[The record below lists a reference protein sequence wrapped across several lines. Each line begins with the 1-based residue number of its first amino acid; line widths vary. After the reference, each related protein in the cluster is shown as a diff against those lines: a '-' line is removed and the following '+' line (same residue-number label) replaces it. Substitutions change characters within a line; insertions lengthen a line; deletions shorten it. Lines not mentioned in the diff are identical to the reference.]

1 MKKVKKLMVLSLAL
15 AAFMTACQDAGET
28 DKAVETPAPAAE
40 AVFKAGT
47 YTTSADGNN
56 GPVNVEVTFSD
67 SKIESI
73 TVKEHTETPGLSD
86 PAIKDVPAKIVE
98 LQSLDVDV
106 ITGATVTSRAIKYAV
121 ADSVK
126 QAGGEGNSLL
136 KVDLD
141 RPSESEKFFISAVE
155 KVEKPEAVNGVIEI
169 NTYDE
174 LKKALGYYDYIVNPN
189 TKEGKFVYVDGSAVE
204 GNTIKIMSD
213 LTSEGDKDN
222 PKYSDGSD
230 KADVMT
236 GATVLVTDNV
246 TIDGNGKT
254 IKGDGYPTFAFVGK
268 SEDYGNGAVKAELI
282 NINIEEGAYT
292 AKIGGA
298 VFVEGA
304 AEVDVKDS
312 NFTNNT
318 ANSAKLAFNG
328 GGAIYVTSGKMTPDV
343 GRAVLNVYNSTFT
356 GNSTANGGGAALMG
370 LHGDINVY
378 NCTFTENKS
387 LSPAGVGGAIAA
399 RGTSKLFVDGST
411 ITGNEAT
418 VAGGGVYVFDGVSL
432 FKGDAT
438 LTSSASA
445 VIKNSVIENNI
456 ATNGKDVVFGRYY
469 PADFAGDKTRNG
481 LEATEG
487 NTIEELSDLTFTS
500 IERTEVAK

>member
-1 MKKVKKLMVLSLAL
+1 MKKLKQLMVLCLILAV
-15 AAFMTACQDAGET
+15 FMTACAKDAGEV
-28 DKAVETPAPAAE
+28 DKAVEIPAAE
-40 AVFKAGT
+40 AIFKAGT
-47 YTTSADGNN
+47 YEALADGNN
-56 GPVNVEVTFSD
+56 GPLKVEVTFSD
-67 SKIESI
+67 SKIESV
-73 TVKEHTETPGLSD
+73 TVKEHTETAGLSD
-86 PAIKDVPAKIVE
+86 PAINDVPVKIVE

-121 ADSVK
+121 ADCVK
-126 QAGGEGNSLL
+126 QAGGEDNSLL

-155 KVEKPEAVNGVIEI
+155 SINKPEAVNGVIEV

-174 LKKALGYYDYIVNPN
+174 LKRALGYYDYIVNPD
-189 TKEGKFVYVDGSAVE
+189 TKEGKFVYIDGSAAE

-213 LTSEGDKDN
+213 LTAEGDKDN
-222 PKYSDGSD
+222 PKFADQTD

-254 IKGDGYPTFAFVGK
+254 IKGEGYPTFAFVGK

-282 NINIEEGAYT
+282 NINIEDGAYT

-312 NFTNNT
+312 NFINN
-318 ANSAKLAFNG
+318 AAKSAKLAFNG

-343 GRAVLNVYNSTFT
+343 GRAVLNVTNCTFT
-356 GNSTANGGGAALMG
+356 GNTTANGGGAALMG
-370 LHGDINVY
+370 LHGDINVF
-378 NCTFTENKS
+378 NSKFTENKS
-387 LSPAGVGGAIAA
+387 LSPAGVGGAIAV
-399 RGTSKLFVDGST
+399 RGTSKLLVDGSE

-418 VAGGGVYVFDGVSL
+418 IAGGGVYVFDGESM
-432 FKGDAT
+432 FKGDAV
-438 LTSSASA
+438 LTNTTSA
-445 VIKNSVIENNI
+445 VIKNSIIENNI
-456 ATNGKDVVFGRYY
+456 AANGKDVVYGRYY
-469 PADFAGDKTRNG
+469 SDAFAGDKTRNG
-481 LEATEG
+481 LDVTEG
-487 NTIEELSDLTFTS
+487 NTIGESLDLTFTS
-500 IERTEVAK
+500 VERTEIAK